1 MSQSFG
7 IVEEKLHESE
17 FFLTRLG
24 ESRRVDYAARFYF
37 SAFVSAARSVTW
49 CLQATMSEVPEFRD
63 WYKSAQD
70 RLKMDPLARLFVE
83 IRNSSQKR
91 GLNPLNRVSL
101 DHLREDLAQ
110 QLSGSERGHVLV
122 LPRVHND
129 EATTL
134 VDALGASELYFT
146 SLVALVFECYEQF
159 RCVVDPQWHFT
170 RENFATNGRTFEDAV
185 SELGFPAGWASSALR
200 AVAEDEAWR
209 ILRADQPACGIND
222 LFRKYVG
229 RVIASPDQTS
239 KMGN

>member
-1 MSQSFG
+1 MWPFPHVSGAARRSVPELSWQVGMSQSFG

-24 ESRRVDYAARFYF
+24 ESRRVDY
-37 SAFVSAARSVTW
+37 
-49 CLQATMSEVPEFRD
+49 
-63 WYKSAQD
+63 
-70 RLKMDPLARLFVE
+70 
-83 IRNSSQKR
+83 
-91 GLNPLNRVSL
+91 
-101 DHLREDLAQ
+101 
-110 QLSGSERGHVLV
+110 SERGHVLV